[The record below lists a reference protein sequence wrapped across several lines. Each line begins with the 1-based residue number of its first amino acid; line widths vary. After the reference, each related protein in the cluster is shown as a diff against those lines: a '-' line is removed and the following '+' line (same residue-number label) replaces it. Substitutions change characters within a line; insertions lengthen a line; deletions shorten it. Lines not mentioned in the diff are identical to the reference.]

1 MNNIVCTNKISSVE
15 LNLMIKEKFAKTRT
29 QDEQFV
35 LIKKSGLD

>member
-15 LNLMIKEKFAKTRT
+15 LNLMIKEKFTKTRT

-35 LIKKSGLD
+35 